1 MKSASLGGGGGGG
14 GGGPAPEED
23 RETYAVE
30 FDTNIFRV
38 SMECLQNKVQLVA
51 GDAQFCTKCKA
62 VFNSSS
68 SLIEVGEANQQIW
81 ICEFCNQ
88 RNEVNI
94 EPEELPQSSEV
105 TYLLEAAAQVED
117 AQ

>member
-38 SMECLQNKVQLVA
+38 SMECLQNKV
-51 GDAQFCTKCKA
+51 
-62 VFNSSS
+62 
-68 SLIEVGEANQQIW
+68 
-81 ICEFCNQ
+81 
-88 RNEVNI
+88 
-94 EPEELPQSSEV
+94 
-105 TYLLEAAAQVED
+105 
-117 AQ
+117 